1 MGKMMELKSGKL
13 ETELIVS
20 MDSIDW
26 TNAIDEHYE
35 LLLSAEQHLRQAISD
50 INKIIE
56 QQEEYSEKRIEDSLI
71 WVFFLFSLKI
81 HPPL

>member
-13 ETELIVS
+13 ETELS
-20 MDSIDW
+20 AAMDSIDW

-56 QQEEYSEKRIEDSLI
+56 QQEEYSEKDEELYN
-71 WVFFLFSLKI
+71 
-81 HPPL
+81 

>member
-13 ETELIVS
+13 ETELS
-20 MDSIDW
+20 AAMDSIYW

-56 QQEEYSEKRIEDSLI
+56 QQEEYSEKDEELYN
-71 WVFFLFSLKI
+71 
-81 HPPL
+81 